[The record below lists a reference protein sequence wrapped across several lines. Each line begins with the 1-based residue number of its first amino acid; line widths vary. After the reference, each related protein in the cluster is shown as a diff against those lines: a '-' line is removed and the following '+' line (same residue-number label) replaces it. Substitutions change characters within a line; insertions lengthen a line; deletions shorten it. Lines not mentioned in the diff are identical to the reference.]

1 MILSGKHYILYKEKH
16 TLLPQGTFEA
26 LLNRTHKEEYCKQ
39 GQRTTAVLTNTAVK
53 NSLTII
59 TTHGLGRNGRR
70 TGSKGRGKK
79 SARNISTQRF
89 I

>member
-16 TLLPQGTFEA
+16 TLLPQRTFEA
-26 LLNRTHKEEYCKQ
+26 LLNRTNKEEYCKQ

-53 NSLTII
+53 NYLTII
-59 TTHGLGRNGRR
+59 TTHGLE
-70 TGSKGRGKK
+70 KK
-79 SARNISTQRF
+79 PVESARNISTQRF